1 MHTHSSDQYTLGTPH
16 ERATYAPGVSCY
28 YQALGAAGAR
38 RARLS
43 RPGFAPSRRPER
55 AAVCRRGA
63 PSTTA
68 NPPPPKPPLPP
79 LPPSRSPQASRYST
93 WPPVASLARRS
104 GRPMKDEPTAR
115 WPPAGLGA
123 EATFPPDTLGRSRAR
138 AMGARARQIRAAR
151 DRHDVGHLPR
161 AQGRLAVHG
170 ADRKCSEVQEGRGRK
185 HA

>member
-55 AAVCRRGA
+55 RRV
-63 PSTTA
+63 
-68 NPPPPKPPLPP
+68 
-79 LPPSRSPQASRYST
+79 PSRRTVDDGEPAATEAAAAAAAAEPLAKSVQKST